1 MAHTE
6 RLSTSW
12 CCNPISTRVARASRL
27 SAIMYCLL
35 IAAAAPHDAVCE
47 GEGCIVEESVI
58 SLLQLNLKHD
68 LAVDPDPAS
77 VQVWSDP
84 NLGVEYPPALYFGL
98 GSPKRPDGFYSIKSS
113 AQQCAILLP
122 NVTARDSKLMWT
134 AWEPDPVPSNFLFGE
149 CPHPL
154 RGISRRVGSALN
166 NRSSGAPKGPGFNP
180 SFVALP
186 AHLVAAFPAG
196 RWLMIL
202 RVGGEDQTGACP
214 RQAGAQR
221 PATLRSPEY
230 FSDWGS
236 RIVVLDENFET
247 IAEARVEMLGGDPF
261 WGATGIT
268 DAQLANLGNGDLHI
282 GFNAYSWDYSHL
294 HVSGNSSWEHRGYW
308 RSHELVGLLQ
318 VRAVFVNTFFQLEAW
333 VDQRSTRMVEECPR
347 MRMHAPGPKKNL
359 GFFTHAETGHLEVL
373 DRIFPT
379 HVGNLS
385 IPIVHDAPTD
395 TPKQVSSVCYGYHED
410 ALAPHL
416 GDIAAGVLDA
426 DLDAADFQNGPN
438 LVWINETAEYLG
450 LGHFDRG
457 ANDKNSSAVGSESLG
472 MAHHGTHFFFTV
484 SAGPPYKLQRLSPEF
499 CFASARHP
507 SDCESVQYASSL
519 AVDGDKLHIG
529 YGIMD
534 CEAAVMTV
542 NTVDVVETLRL
553 IEVSAGHSIMAPA
566 PWLLLLFVLGASDAR
581 R

>member
-1 MAHTE
+1 
-6 RLSTSW
+6 
-12 CCNPISTRVARASRL
+12 
-27 SAIMYCLL
+27 
-35 IAAAAPHDAVCE
+35 
-47 GEGCIVEESVI
+47 
-58 SLLQLNLKHD
+58 
-68 LAVDPDPAS
+68 
-77 VQVWSDP
+77 
-84 NLGVEYPPALYFGL
+84 
-98 GSPKRPDGFYSIKSS
+98 
-113 AQQCAILLP
+113 
-122 NVTARDSKLMWT
+122 
-134 AWEPDPVPSNFLFGE
+134 
-149 CPHPL
+149 
-154 RGISRRVGSALN
+154 
-166 NRSSGAPKGPGFNP
+166 
-180 SFVALP
+180 
-186 AHLVAAFPAG
+186 
-196 RWLMIL
+196 
-202 RVGGEDQTGACP
+202 
-214 RQAGAQR
+214 
-221 PATLRSPEY
+221 
-230 FSDWGS
+230 
-236 RIVVLDENFET
+236 
-247 IAEARVEMLGGDPF
+247 
-261 WGATGIT
+261 
-268 DAQLANLGNGDLHI
+268 
-282 GFNAYSWDYSHL
+282 
-294 HVSGNSSWEHRGYW
+294 
-308 RSHELVGLLQ
+308 
-318 VRAVFVNTFFQLEAW
+318 
-333 VDQRSTRMVEECPR
+333 
-347 MRMHAPGPKKNL
+347 
-359 GFFTHAETGHLEVL
+359 
-373 DRIFPT
+373 
-379 HVGNLS
+379 
-385 IPIVHDAPTD
+385 VHDAPTD